1 MTCRR
6 TPSERTTVRR
16 SSRPG
21 RQSVGSHA
29 GKLMSGNPTHDLRA
43 IRCARQRMRPH
54 HAVRPVQCAPQCSGT
69 PCSCAPADDGRR
81 NGRRAATGC
90 TLPRP
95 DMLHPAGVSGSVG
108 RMWGLANRR
117 GEQSAVADG
126 GWLAEAVTYTL
137 FAEIRVVASSP
148 HFSDTEL
155 PPFLPPIFNGWRL
168 ARRRAGTPSLRFCR
182 TVDVFQLALSRY
194 DFGVDR
200 SGQCFCPSRTLCV
213 SGSTRDSGHH
223 ARAVP
228 LVCCLPPRH
237 AALASMALCRDAIES
252 SR

>member
-1 MTCRR
+1 MTGDNSRSGSPDSIAITTVESDRSGGDRRHMTCRR

-16 SSRPG
+16 SSRAG

-43 IRCARQRMRPH
+43 IRWARQRMRPH

-69 PCSCAPADDGRR
+69 SCSCAPADDGRR
-81 NGRRAATGC
+81 TERRAATGC

-126 GWLAEAVTYTL
+126 GWLAEAVRFELTDGCPSPVFKTGALNHSATL
-137 FAEIRVVASSP
+137 PATCQERCPELTHDHQGTFAAPRFV
-148 HFSDTEL
+148 
-155 PPFLPPIFNGWRL
+155 
-168 ARRRAGTPSLRFCR
+168 ARRGP
-182 TVDVFQLALSRY
+182 
-194 DFGVDR
+194 
-200 SGQCFCPSRTLCV
+200 
-213 SGSTRDSGHH
+213 
-223 ARAVP
+223 
-228 LVCCLPPRH
+228 
-237 AALASMALCRDAIES
+237 
-252 SR
+252 